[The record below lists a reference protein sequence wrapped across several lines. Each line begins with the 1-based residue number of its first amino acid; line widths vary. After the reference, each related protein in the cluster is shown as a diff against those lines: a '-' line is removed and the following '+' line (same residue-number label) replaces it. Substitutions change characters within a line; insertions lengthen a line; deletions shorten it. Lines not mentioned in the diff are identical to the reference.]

1 MDRKKGE
8 NNTYRIMDNKDKIKE
23 LEKEI
28 LKLRKENQRLKK
40 IEEEYEEH
48 KHECSILDKKLPYFI
63 KEEIKKRH
71 KTSGQKIGHK
81 GYSRKIPERINFIK
95 KVILDKCPEC
105 QGKDISKVQE
115 VRERFVEDIPEP
127 TETIITKYEIERKYC
142 RNCKK
147 IIERE
152 VEDALP
158 NSRYGL
164 RVMLLVSFMKI
175 GLALPS
181 QKIIQMLQAQ
191 YSLIISD
198 GEIYKML
205 EQVAQAFGLH
215 YKKLQQK
222 IREAAVKHSDET
234 GWRIN
239 GKSHWLWLFI
249 NSEAAIY
256 IINKKRSS
264 NVPVNFFREQKNKT
278 IINDRYMAYN
288 VLAKKSGCS
297 LQLCWAHLL
306 RNTKD
311 LAEHYE
317 EAEYIHKRF
326 KTIFK
331 EADKY
336 EHYANKKQVNDLF
349 HKIDLIAEKRYKHS
363 EVRKFVKSVCKFHR
377 ENLFRFVTNLE
388 IEATNNRAERG
399 IRKAVIIRKI
409 SNGNRSKKG
418 VDILGVLLSVIETL
432 KIQGKNPLNE
442 MRKIIQTS
450 ES

>member
-147 IIERE
+147 IVEKD

-191 YSLIISD
+191 YGLIISD

-264 NVPVNFFREQKNKT
+264 NVPVNFFRDQKNKT
-278 IINDRYMAYN
+278 IINERYMAYN
-288 VLAKKSGCS
+288 VLAK
-297 LQLCWAHLL
+297 
-306 RNTKD
+306 
-311 LAEHYE
+311 
-317 EAEYIHKRF
+317 
-326 KTIFK
+326 
-331 EADKY
+331 
-336 EHYANKKQVNDLF
+336 KKQVNDLF

-418 VDILGVLLSVIETL
+418 VDIFGVLLSVIETL
-432 KIQGKNPLNE
+432 KLQGKNPLKE
-442 MRKIIQTS
+442 MQRIIQASGT
-450 ES
+450 

>member
-147 IIERE
+147 IVEKD

-181 QKIIQMLQAQ
+181 QKIIKMLEAQ
-191 YSLIISD
+191 YNLIISD

-205 EQVAQAFGLH
+205 EQVAQAFGSY
-215 YKKLQQK
+215 YKELQQK
-222 IREAAVKHSDET
+222 IRDAAVKHLDET

-239 GKSHWLWLFI
+239 GKSHWLSIFI
-249 NSEAAIY
+249 NKEVALY
-256 IINKKRSS
+256 VVRKQRSS
-264 NVPVNFFREQKNKT
+264 SVPIKVLGKQKDKF
-278 IINDRYMAYN
+278 IVNDRYNSYN
-288 VLAKKSGCS
+288 VLAKKTKCK
-297 LQLCWAHLL
+297 LQICWAHLL
-306 RNTKD
+306 RNVKD
-311 LAEHYE
+311 FAEHYD
-317 EAEYIHKRF
+317 EAKYIRRQF
-326 KTIFK
+326 KHIFK
-331 EADKY
+331 
-336 EHYANKKQVNDLF
+336 
-349 HKIDLIAEKRYKHS
+349 
-363 EVRKFVKSVCKFHR
+363 
-377 ENLFRFVTNLE
+377 
-388 IEATNNRAERG
+388 
-399 IRKAVIIRKI
+399 
-409 SNGNRSKKG
+409 
-418 VDILGVLLSVIETL
+418 
-432 KIQGKNPLNE
+432 
-442 MRKIIQTS
+442 
-450 ES
+450 